1 MGIAQKRKEKR
12 LVVSLEGKILIS
24 DVGIISIHWKPHD
37 LSILLAKLKKLIS
50 IIYIHQYE

>member
-1 MGIAQKRKEKR
+1 MAQKSKEKR

-37 LSILLAKLKKLIS
+37 LSMTFGKAEKIS
-50 IIYIHQYE
+50 LV

>member
-1 MGIAQKRKEKR
+1 MAQKSKEKR

-50 IIYIHQYE
+50 IIYMHQYE